1 MADTACSRCSMPVH
15 GETPE
20 EQAALDTYHR
30 EIHAAMDLDA
40 QAKVH
45 RTRAAVALLEAR
57 DAYAVWK
64 ARHQA

>member
-1 MADTACSRCSMPVH
+1 MPTH

-64 ARHQA
+64 ARHKA